1 MNTSEDL
8 LKLLDPPGSC
18 LYHYTRLCTVVERIL
33 PSGRIK
39 MNPFSRM
46 RDPRESKELNP
57 VGAAG
62 PAGSTLEGTRR
73 FPAIH
78 AKSRRVKNQVKVL
91 SLTRDDLGERDE
103 ESATPGSGGRTADRS
118 SETRR
123 HRATADAC
131 SLESSLERSGGYG

>member
-1 MNTSEDL
+1 MSEDL
-8 LKLLDPPGSC
+8 VKLLDPPGSC
-18 LYHYTRLCTVVERIL
+18 LYHYTRLCTVVEHIL

-91 SLTRDDLGERDE
+91 SLTRDDSV
-103 ESATPGSGGRTADRS
+103 SAMSRVRS
-118 SETRR
+118 SGAGSLTRDCGSST
-123 HRATADAC
+123 ATTIA
-131 SLESSLERSGGYG
+131 ESVSASTARTSPEC